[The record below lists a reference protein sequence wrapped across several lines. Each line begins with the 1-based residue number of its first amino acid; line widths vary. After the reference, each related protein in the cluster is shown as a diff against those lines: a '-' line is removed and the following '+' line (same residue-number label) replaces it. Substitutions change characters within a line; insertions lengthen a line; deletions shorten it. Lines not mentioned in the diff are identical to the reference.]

1 MLDHPEEY
9 YRHYY
14 HYYSRRLAPKVD
26 VTIVILVTVCAISV
40 FQVKFHVYIVLFC
53 EFLNKQR
60 NSGHSHNVP
69 FNKNYQW
76 GALFLYVV
84 VQFFVVAI
92 KILKSRGT

>member
-40 FQVKFHVYIVLFC
+40 FQVKILCLHVLLC
-53 EFLNKQR
+53 EFLNKER
-60 NSGHSHNVP
+60 SSGSSQNVP
-69 FNKNYQW
+69 FNKTYQ
-76 GALFLYVV
+76 
-84 VQFFVVAI
+84 
-92 KILKSRGT
+92 

>member
-40 FQVKFHVYIVLFC
+40 FQVKILCLHVLLC
-53 EFLNKQR
+53 EFLNKER
-60 NSGHSHNVP
+60 SSGSSQNVP
-69 FNKNYQW
+69 FNKKYQ
-76 GALFLYVV
+76 
-84 VQFFVVAI
+84 
-92 KILKSRGT
+92 